1 MSSELAFLFQHPLV
15 LQAAWLRV
23 QDWYRQMWS
32 PESELA
38 QWRLEPERHLAEL
51 GKLLASG
58 DYSPEPFPL
67 LPHPKPGGRLR
78 HFCMPSVRDQVAF
91 AVLGCLLA
99 PLIEGAIP
107 NFSLGNRTYRRAA
120 RRWRSV
126 SEVANYH
133 KFDAPEDAPGEG
145 KRKVWDSLP
154 FSLADTRMYQ
164 PYRRAHGLFRRI
176 IHWSAAALTKS
187 KINEGK
193 ATDGALRPSDY
204 PWNHVSPFTN
214 RKWWTGRSSG
224 RTRGYWARLDLQL
237 AFPSANLEYLDLQ
250 LREILSEPLQKE
262 IASSRRAEW
271 ISRFGRTSWDDALK
285 EYPEELREQLK
296 KPSVQNELR
305 ETLIRWLSQV
315 RYEPLPTDSQE
326 GGLSDLWRPP
336 HSEQRL
342 PFGTGEGHPGIPTG
356 LAISGLLL
364 NAYLN
369 HFDQRMLH
377 AALKGRENGRPFA
390 VFRFVDDIVLL
401 APSPDVLAEAID
413 QAWSGIA
420 GKESSLATRVSS
432 EIPSNLRVNWEK
444 VGPDSLAQLLSK
456 YLEDS
461 WYGSEPPPAEK
472 AAGKDGKCPG
482 CGLILPPP
490 LDTRLRRAPPTFQ
503 KWMRAQKK
511 KVKKREEERKAGTSS
526 PDDPSADAFSH
537 RFRQFRLDAVRRNR
551 LGPFVTY
558 LVERLSALG
567 NDGLAN
573 RFGTGARNRLI
584 DLHELCRF
592 DFNDEEVK
600 TETRLS
606 FAANQL
612 ARAWLEEETLEG
624 DRLQLREIRQSV
636 RHAVQNAPAK
646 FQLWRSVIRV
656 ALRRPIGGK
665 DAASAETDRAEARR
679 WLRGMLQLISHE
691 KVADDGVKGLE
702 RFPEVRALSN
712 CWSNTPGTGFSEQ
725 DIERRQ
731 QEIVRL
737 YYSFL
742 RTAFWRYLAE
752 ELLYLWRVRSFDESS
767 AEALE
772 AAPAWSSQS
781 WLFRALPEQE
791 LSHAQ
796 EWLARLDDWVLLRR
810 EPEKPPLGGWELD
823 AMVLATLS
831 ALPRRKLLEFTR
843 KPSGGRGTN
852 ASEAPLH
859 PIALPNVAGVFRGNL
874 LVLDRLHTGRR
885 LLAVKEFL
893 PLRRL
898 LPLLALSGVE
908 PGDEKDL
915 VEALRRNAA
924 LRDGPLGF
932 HEVLKNLGLEL
943 DLPAARLTEWGK
955 EARELVKRLSA
966 EPEAAAEPFAVYR
979 RYRLTFRHALRRLPA
994 RPGARRRET
1003 LHRLL
1008 WGDLWRVERLS
1019 QARIQPEV
1027 APRVGLPT
1035 RVALKLFL
1043 DALDSRSDALDAL
1056 HAADETRFHPPVWV
1070 IEEQASRFLAWGRHR
1085 QLLGGAAPS
1094 PVKTPRASRPWVEV
1108 SDEESAW
1115 EVLPNP
1121 VLFWPRAHGL
1131 EMSRLGYQL
1140 WCHTLLF
1147 MTACDGHESMLDTL
1161 ARRGATPS
1169 AINEN
1174 WKIRN
1179 RIHLPEEFWKI
1190 LDQIIRQAL
1199 LNPKRYREQELSLVS
1214 ELKLQLQRLLKPRL
1228 SLDDFFWERV
1238 DVVLNDHDAQEA
1250 PRHVSRFS
1258 LNKPSHPPRQMT
1270 LRAEGLEEDLCIRMG
1285 QLAATYSSKA
1295 YYQRFPRS
1303 VPREEIQAI
1312 MREVNTAMSAPSSAP
1327 ANSTPE
1333 TPAPRLRTPEL
1344 VILPEGILPSGEL
1357 RELERLVAL
1366 ERRAVLCGE
1375 MFKPVPPVSPTRR
1388 HDANPRWLV
1397 NEACLLF
1404 PVQVSG
1410 DGGLPL
1416 VRRFSIHK
1424 PMPTHLEFGLATAL
1438 SERKDARGRKGTE
1451 WKVLAGQRWY
1461 RFINHR
1467 WGDFTVAIC
1476 SDLID
1481 PSPWWS
1487 LRSQVLHIFMCAYNQ
1502 DVDLF
1507 ESMSWV
1513 RAYENYCNLVS
1524 VNHGEHGGSFAWT
1537 PGRSHSREL
1546 AKLRGSGLFLLADVL
1561 IPVKGLHE
1569 AQIRGTEWA
1578 RDAAAKHWSG
1588 AKESKNRFKAPPP
1601 TFPSRK

>member
-1 MSSELAFLFQHPLV
+1 M
-15 LQAAWLRV
+15 
-23 QDWYRQMWS
+23 
-32 PESELA
+32 
-38 QWRLEPERHLAEL
+38 
-51 GKLLASG
+51 
-58 DYSPEPFPL
+58 
-67 LPHPKPGGRLR
+67 
-78 HFCMPSVRDQVAF
+78 
-91 AVLGCLLA
+91 
-99 PLIEGAIP
+99 
-107 NFSLGNRTYRRAA
+107 
-120 RRWRSV
+120 
-126 SEVANYH
+126 ANYH

-187 KINEGK
+187 KINEGR
-193 ATDGALRPSDY
+193 ATDRALRPSDY

-224 RTRGYWARLDLQL
+224 GRRGYWARLDLQL
-237 AFPSANLEYLDLQ
+237 AFPSASLEFLDLQ
-250 LREILSEPLQKE
+250 LKEILSDRLQQE
-262 IASSRRAEW
+262 IESSSRAAW
-271 ISRFGRTSWDDALK
+271 ISRFGRISRDDALK
-285 EYPEELREQLK
+285 EYPEEIREQLK
-296 KPSVQNELR
+296 KPEIRECLR
-305 ETLIRWLSQV
+305 KTLITWLSQV
-315 RYEPLPTDSQE
+315 RYEPLPSDPQAQ
-326 GGLSDLWRPP
+326 GLSDLWRPP
-336 HSEQRL
+336 HSDQRL
-342 PFGTGEGHPGIPTG
+342 PLGTGQEHPGIPTG

-369 HFDQRMLH
+369 RFDQRMLR
-377 AALKGRENGRPFA
+377 AALMGRDNGRPFA

-401 APSPDVLAEAID
+401 APSRYILAGAID
-413 QAWSGIA
+413 EAWRGLA
-420 GKESSLATRVSS
+420 GADSSLATRVSS

-444 VGPDSLAQLLSK
+444 VGPDSLAKLLSK
-456 YLEDS
+456 YLGAS
-461 WYGSEPPPAEK
+461 WYGARDEEK
-472 AAGKDGKCPG
+472 CEG
-482 CGLILPPP
+482 CSLIVPPP
-490 LDTRLRRAPPTFQ
+490 LESKRTRSAPPSFQ
-503 KWMRAQKK
+503 EWMRAQRKK
-511 KVKKREEERKAGTSS
+511 AKKREEARAAGIAS
-526 PDDPSADAFSH
+526 PDEQEADTFSPL
-537 RFRQFRLDAVRRNR
+537 FRQLRLDAVRKNR

-573 RFGTGARNRLI
+573 RFGAGARNRLI

-592 DFNDEEVK
+592 DLNDEEVK

-612 ARAWLEEETLEG
+612 ARAWLDEESIEG
-624 DRLQLREIRQSV
+624 DRLQLKEIRQSV

-665 DAASAETDRAEARR
+665 DGAAADADRADARK
-679 WLRGMLQLISHE
+679 WLRGMLSLISNE
-691 KVADDGVKGLE
+691 KVAEGGVTNLE
-702 RFPEVRALSN
+702 RFPEVRSLSI
-712 CWSNTPGTGFSEQ
+712 CWRNTPGIEFSEQ
-725 DIERRQ
+725 ELATRQ
-731 QEIVRL
+731 REVVRL

-742 RTAFWRYLAE
+742 RAAFWRYVAE
-752 ELLYLWRVRSFDESS
+752 ELLYLWRVKSFDEN
-767 AEALE
+767 AEGFE

-791 LSHAQ
+791 LSHAL
-796 EWLARLDDWVLLRR
+796 EWLARLDDWVLIRR
-810 EPEKPPLGGWELD
+810 ERQEPSQRSEGQEMPQLGWWELD

-831 ALPRRKLLEFTR
+831 ALPRRKLLELR
-843 KPSGGRGTN
+843 KPPRGKAPG
-852 ASEAPLH
+852 ASEVPLLAL
-859 PIALPNVAGVFRGNL
+859 ALPNVAGVFRGNL
-874 LVLDRLHTGRR
+874 LVHGLLNVGKR
-885 LLAVKEFL
+885 LLPTKEFS
-893 PLRRL
+893 PLARL

-908 PGDEKDL
+908 PGDEKALVDL
-915 VEALRRNAA
+915 LRRDAA
-924 LRDGPLGF
+924 LRADPLGL

-943 DLPAARLTEWGK
+943 DLPAACLKEWGK
-955 EARELVKRLSA
+955 EAREQVKSLRSVQ
-966 EPEAAAEPFAVYR
+966 EPSSELFEVYR

-994 RPGARRRET
+994 LPGARRRET

-1008 WGDLWRVERLS
+1008 WGDLWQVKRLS
-1019 QARIQPEV
+1019 KARIQPEV
-1027 APRVGLPT
+1027 APRLGLPT

-1043 DALDSRSDALDAL
+1043 DAITPLSEPL

-1070 IEEQASRFLAWGRHR
+1070 IQPEASGFLAWGRHR

-1094 PVKTPRASRPWVEV
+1094 SVKTPRTARPWVEV
-1108 SDEESAW
+1108 SDDETAW

-1121 VLFWPRAHGL
+1121 VLFWPRAHGFR
-1131 EMSRLGYQL
+1131 MSRLGYQL

-1179 RIHLPEEFWKI
+1179 RLHLPEEFWTI

-1199 LNPKRYREQELSLVS
+1199 LSPKRYRERELSLVS
-1214 ELKLQLQRLLKPRL
+1214 ELKLQIQRLLKTRL
-1228 SLDDFFWERV
+1228 SVDDFFWERV

-1258 LNKPSHPPRQMT
+1258 LNKPSRPPRQMK
-1270 LRAEGLEEDLCIRMG
+1270 LRAEGLEEDLCVRMG
-1285 QLAATYSSKA
+1285 QLAATYSPKA
-1295 YYQRFPRS
+1295 YCQRFPRS

-1327 ANSTPE
+1327 TNSTPE
-1333 TPAPRLRTPEL
+1333 NPAPRLRTPEL
-1344 VILPEGILPSGEL
+1344 VILPEAIVPPGEL

-1388 HDANPRWLV
+1388 HDASPRWLV

-1404 PVQVSG
+1404 PVMVSG

-1416 VRRFSIHK
+1416 VRRFTIRK
-1424 PMPTHLEFGLATAL
+1424 PMPTHVEFGLATAL
-1438 SERKDARGRKGTE
+1438 SERKEARGRKGTE

-1461 RFINHR
+1461 RFVNHR

-1487 LRSQVLHIFMCAYNQ
+1487 LRSQVLHIFMCAYNT

-1507 ESMSWV
+1507 DSMSWV

-1524 VNHGEHGGSFAWT
+1524 VNHGEPGGSFAWT

-1561 IPVKGLHE
+1561 IPVKDLHE
-1569 AQIRGTEWA
+1569 AQLHGTEWA
-1578 RDAAAKHWSG
+1578 RDAAVKHWSET
-1588 AKESKNRFKAPPP
+1588 KEIKNRFKAPPP